1 MGRIRSNW
9 QKLPSVVRK
18 PAILIA
24 GSIIVVAGI
33 AMLVLPG
40 PGWAAIFLGFAIL
53 ATEFSVAKR
62 FRDRLILILKRMTAA
77 IQARLK
83 AMFKN
88 KT

>member
-1 MGRIRSNW
+1 
-9 QKLPSVVRK
+9 
-18 PAILIA
+18 
-24 GSIIVVAGI
+24 
-33 AMLVLPG
+33 MLVLPG